1 MSLTKEAAIQL
12 ASVFRLDEPDL
23 RTVHPIPFGEGKWL
37 IEVKYGLWRWVVSSR
52 EELESGMRII
62 FGDPPDGTVGS
73 ENETTEG
80 DPVLVSSIFK

>member
-1 MSLTKEAAIQL
+1 MSLTKEAAIEL
-12 ASVFRLDEPDL
+12 ARAFRAAEPDL
-23 RTVHPIPFGEGKWL
+23 TMVRPIPVGEGKWL
-37 IEVKYGLWRWVVSSR
+37 IEVKCGLWRWVVSSR